1 MLFRFL
7 FETLMGKHSTVSA
20 IGAVELMNKGE
31 VTVID
36 VREVSEFIKSHI
48 EDSVNLAST
57 KFDKKINELD
67 KYKTDLVIIACQTGT
82 RSPAACSK
90 LLKNGFTNVHMLK
103 GGIQAWEDLNLP
115 IRKSKPK
122 HRA

>member
-1 MLFRFL
+1 
-7 FETLMGKHSTVSA
+7 
-20 IGAVELMNKGE
+20 MNKGE

-67 KYKTDLVIIACQTGT
+67 RYKNDLVIVACQTGT

-90 LLKNGFTNVHMLK
+90 LIKNGFTNVHMLK